1 MRITSRPETPLLRKA
16 APFFLVC
23 LLTTTAP
30 AAAQETGRITGQV
43 TSRSGAPIPGVQ
55 VYIASTNQGT
65 LTSEN
70 GRFLITSVAVGTHE
84 LRAER
89 IGYQAVE
96 QQVTVTADAS
106 VVVNFTLAEQA
117 LGLDEIVVTGTA
129 GTARRREVGN
139 TVAQINVAELP
150 APPPNVDA
158 LLQSQSAGILVGQGN
173 GAVGSG
179 AQIRLRGAVSVSQS
193 NQPII
198 YVDGVRVRSD
208 AYSRNISPTE
218 GAGRGGNV
226 TASPLNDINPAD
238 IERIEVLKGSAASTL
253 YGTEAAAGVIQIF
266 TKRGR
271 SGDAQW
277 MLQIDQGFNRLMPF
291 APDVDVRPPGDP
303 SFADVPQGE
312 YSYER
317 LNMEPYLR
325 DGHRQKYAL
334 SVSGGGQA
342 LQYYMSGQL
351 DQNEGVLPLD
361 EEKKAAIRGN
371 FTFAP
376 LSMMTIQVNSGY
388 TRTDISNTPAGN
400 NAQGL
405 ILNAYRRERNYF
417 SNGNPD
423 TVRLVLDQETTTR
436 VDRFILGGT
445 LNFHPMEQWTNR
457 FTIGYDEA
465 VQDNRSLR
473 PYGYRQLPTG
483 KLYTSHNTYT
493 ALTADFSSNYQ
504 LGLTDDLRTTLS
516 VGGQSV
522 TTEDRRVQAEA
533 TNFAGPGDPD
543 IDAGANRLSWETRE
557 RVVNAGFFGQALLNL
572 MDRYFLTIGARV
584 DGNSAFGED
593 LGLQTYPKV
602 SASYIISDESFW
614 VPALGVLKLR
624 AAWGQSGRAPGTFDA
639 VRTWDAVGYG
649 GDPAYT
655 PGNLGNAD
663 LGPERTSETEFGFDW
678 AVLDNRLSTELTWYR
693 QRTTDALFNVRKP
706 PSEGFALAQLE
717 NVGTIQN
724 QGWEINLNASLLD
737 QAEWGF
743 DISTNLYTNKSEV
756 IDLGA
761 AVPFA
766 AGGGWVEEGLPVM
779 VLRGVR
785 IHNGDRLEDPVRC
798 NDTVLAAGNAC
809 YELDVPLGPQQPTL
823 TIGVSPTLRMPR
835 GITLSARAEYM
846 GGHWLYDGPTN
857 EAVNRGIRW
866 PTCLDYY
873 TLTDA
878 GNGDQATATRRY
890 YCDGRFYQRGT
901 MAWKAD
907 FAKIRDVT
915 LQVPLGTLIP
925 RTSNSTLTLSAQNFY
940 RWRNG
945 DFPIFDPE
953 MVSNTGYGTQ
963 NPSITEHIPPA
974 ASFVASIR
982 VSF

>member
-16 APFFLVC
+16 APFFLVSV
-23 LLTTTAP
+23 LTITAP

-277 MLQIDQGFNRLMPF
+277 TLQIDQGFNRLMPF

-572 MDRYFLTIGARV
+572 MDRYFLTVGARV

-706 PSEGFALAQLE
+706 PSEGFALSQLE

-724 QGWEINLNASLLD
+724 QGWEINLNAALLD
-737 QAEWGF
+737 HAEWGF
-743 DISTNLYTNKSEV
+743 DVSTNLYTNKSEV

-846 GGHWLYDGPTN
+846 GGHWIYDGPTN

-953 MVSNTGYGTQ
+953 MVSNAGFGEQ